1 MHKYIQKIHTKT
13 QINTNIV
20 YLHKLDKEHHK
31 ILSTQG
37 NNNNNNNN
45 VNSKKTSLIFHIIM

>member
-37 NNNNNNNN
+37 NNNNNNN